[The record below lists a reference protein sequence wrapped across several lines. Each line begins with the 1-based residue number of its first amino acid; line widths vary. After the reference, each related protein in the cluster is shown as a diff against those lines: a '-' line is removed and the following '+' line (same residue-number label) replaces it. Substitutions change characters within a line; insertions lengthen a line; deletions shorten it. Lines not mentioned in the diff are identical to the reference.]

1 MAARR
6 TRKRRPDQAALP
18 VRLRQEPLAK
28 SDSRAHF
35 SGRKGVDVL
44 SAGIASE
51 ADTPLDDEL
60 VCWADRIF
68 VMEQRHRTAVRRQFR
83 SSLGSTPIVCLGIP
97 DRYRYMDP
105 HLIDL
110 LERKMTRFTG

>member
-1 MAARR
+1 M
-6 TRKRRPDQAALP
+6 
-18 VRLRQEPLAK
+18 
-28 SDSRAHF
+28 
-35 SGRKGVDVL
+35 DVL

-60 VCWADRIF
+60 VRWADRIF
-68 VMEQRHRTAVRRQFR
+68 VQFR

-110 LERKMTRFTG
+110 LERKMTRFIG

>member
-1 MAARR
+1 M
-6 TRKRRPDQAALP
+6 
-18 VRLRQEPLAK
+18 
-28 SDSRAHF
+28 
-35 SGRKGVDVL
+35 DVL

-51 ADTPLDDEL
+51 ADTPLDEEL
-60 VCWADRIF
+60 VRWADRIF

-83 SSLGSTPIVCLGIP
+83 SSLGSTLIVCLGIP

-110 LERKMTRFTG
+110 LERKMARFIG

>member
-1 MAARR
+1 M
-6 TRKRRPDQAALP
+6 
-18 VRLRQEPLAK
+18 
-28 SDSRAHF
+28 
-35 SGRKGVDVL
+35 DVL

-105 HLIDL
+105 HLIHL
-110 LERKMTRFTG
+110 LGRKLTRFIG